1 MTTTNNKNIIIIISI
16 IRLLLLLSLLSHIV
30 IVRKIFRDYLGSK
43 LSVDITA
50 FIYHQ
55 CHFAVSKNQAEAK
68 RIEPP
73 NALFPE
79 LATCV

>member
-1 MTTTNNKNIIIIISI
+1 MTTTNNKNIIISAISI
-16 IRLLLLLSLLSHIV
+16 IIIIVIIVIIV

-68 RIEPP
+68 RIKPP